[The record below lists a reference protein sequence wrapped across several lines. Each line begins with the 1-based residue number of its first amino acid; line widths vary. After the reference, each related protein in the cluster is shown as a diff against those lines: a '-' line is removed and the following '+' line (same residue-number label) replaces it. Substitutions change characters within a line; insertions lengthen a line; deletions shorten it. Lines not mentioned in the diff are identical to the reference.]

1 MTGAAGLVAALPGT
15 AQAGPLEVLNYR
27 LTVPEI
33 FAPLPDPPE
42 LSPAIVIG
50 TGFGGAVAA
59 LRLAQAGINTTLLER
74 GSRWPR
80 DPRRAIFASEAA
92 PDGRGFWHRTSWTAT
107 SGVPQFFDDFGGV
120 LDLLQADGLDVY
132 RGACV
137 GGGSIVYS
145 GVMIEPER
153 RFFDAVFQGQ
163 LDYASMH
170 AIYYPR
176 VRALMRL
183 SPIPDDIYNSLFFQH
198 SRIWDEQVRR
208 AGYTPQ
214 RVDTVFNWSVV
225 RDELAGRARASAIV
239 GESTLGNANGAKF
252 DLTQNY
258 LPLAE
263 QTGRAKIY
271 PGHQVRKIGRQT
283 DGRYLVQVDKIDPIG
298 TVLARRTLLTPRL
311 FLAAG
316 SLGTTELL
324 LRARGDGSLP
334 NLSDKVGEGFGS
346 NGDAAVIR
354 SGSLGAFVQA
364 APCASRIVDESGP
377 LPVSLEN
384 WFTAG
389 GPDLGV
395 ISSLAMVAD
404 PTRGRLQL
412 KNDRI
417 ALQWPGNQRAIDAL
431 RPVNDKIARANGV
444 PTGLWPI
451 TPDVSANFTGHPL
464 GGAVVD
470 QVTDNFGRVRGY
482 PGLYVIDGA
491 LLPGSCGTANPSLT
505 IAALAER
512 NIEAII
518 RNAD

>member
-1 MTGAAGLVAALPGT
+1 MTGAGGLAAALPRT
-15 AQAGPLEVLNYR
+15 AQAGPLEVLNYQ

-42 LSPAIVIG
+42 HSPAIVIG

-59 LRLAQAGINTTLLER
+59 LRLAQAGIQTTLLER
-74 GSRWPR
+74 GSRWPK
-80 DPRRAIFASEAA
+80 DPQRAIFSGDTV
-92 PDGRGFWHRTSWTAT
+92 PDGRGFWHRTSWTNS
-107 SGVPQFFDDFGGV
+107 SGVQQSFDDFGGV
-120 LDLLQADGLDVY
+120 LDLLQADGLNVY

-145 GVMIEPER
+145 GVMIEPEQ
-153 RFFDAVFQGQ
+153 RFFEAVFQGR
-163 LDYASMH
+163 LDYASMR
-170 AIYYPR
+170 ALYYPR
-176 VRALMRL
+176 VRALMQL
-183 SPIPDDIYNSLFFQH
+183 SPIPDDIYNSTFFQH
-198 SRIWDEQVRR
+198 SRIWDQQVRR

-225 RDELAGRARASAIV
+225 RDEIAGRTRASAIV
-239 GESTLGNANGAKF
+239 GESTFGNANGAKF

-271 PGHQVRKIGRQT
+271 PGHQVRRIGRQA
-283 DGRYLVQVDKIDPIG
+283 DGRYVVQVDKIDPTG
-298 TVLARRTLLTPRL
+298 AVLAQRTLLTERL

-316 SLGTTELL
+316 SIGTTELL

-334 NLSDKVGEGFGS
+334 NLSDEVGLGFGS
-346 NGDAAVIR
+346 NGDAAVVR
-354 SGSLGAFVQA
+354 SGSPGAFMQA

-384 WFTAG
+384 WWTAG
-389 GPDLGV
+389 VPDVGV
-395 ISSLAMVAD
+395 ISSVGMVAD
-404 PTRGRLQL
+404 PTRGRLHL
-412 KNDRI
+412 ADDRI
-417 ALQWPGNQRAIDAL
+417 ALQWPGNDRVIEAA
-431 RPVNDKIARANGV
+431 RPVNERIARANGV

-451 TPDVSANFTGHPL
+451 SPDVTANFTAHPL
-464 GGAVVD
+464 GGAVMD
-470 QVTDNFGRVRGY
+470 RVTDNFGRVTGY

-518 RNAD
+518 SHAG